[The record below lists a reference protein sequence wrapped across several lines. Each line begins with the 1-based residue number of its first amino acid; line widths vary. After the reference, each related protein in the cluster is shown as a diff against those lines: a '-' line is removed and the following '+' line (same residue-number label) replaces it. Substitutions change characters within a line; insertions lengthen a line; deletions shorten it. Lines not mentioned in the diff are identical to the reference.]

1 MNEYNVEDILLA
13 LEKIA
18 KKTGEDEDD
27 YIYKLESKFDIKI
40 TEKEISSLREI
51 LRAESIWI
59 WVLKPFSQKEF
70 KVEKKYLY
78 CIKHQQPNSINKFI
92 KKKKLD
98 GKYYIKYPKY
108 IILSN
113 VQDYIFEHLLEEY
126 GINYDDFAESEWEG
140 IITSKQ
146 FKSAEI
152 QVARELI
159 AIEIYHKVSK
169 QLRITEI
176 EENR

>member
-1 MNEYNVEDILLA
+1 MNEYNVEDILLV

-27 YIYKLESKFDIKI
+27 YIYDLERQFDIKI
-40 TEKEISSLREI
+40 TEKEVSSLREI
-51 LRAESIWI
+51 LRAECIWI
-59 WVLKPFSQKEF
+59 WVLKPFNQKDF
-70 KVEKKYLY
+70 KVEKEYLY
-78 CIKHQQPNSINKFI
+78 FIKHQPPNSINKFV

-108 IILSN
+108 IMLSN
-113 VQDYIFEHLLEEY
+113 VQDYIFEHLFEEY
-126 GINYDDFAESEWEG
+126 GINYDDFAEIEWEG

-159 AIEIYHKVSK
+159 ANEIYHGVSK
-169 QLRITEI
+169 QSRITEI
-176 EENR
+176 EEH